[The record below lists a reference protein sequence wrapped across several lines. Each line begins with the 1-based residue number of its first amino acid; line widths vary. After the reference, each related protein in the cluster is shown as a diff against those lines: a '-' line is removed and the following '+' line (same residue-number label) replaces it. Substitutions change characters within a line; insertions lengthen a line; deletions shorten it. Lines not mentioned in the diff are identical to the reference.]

1 MTKQLKMTGLSGA
14 SLKATA
20 VRILTASVLVTGLA
34 GCGHRLEGETTSGF
48 VATTQDA
55 SERHPIEIE
64 KARATLALN
73 VPGNAHGLNIYQK
86 ERIRHFIA
94 DWRNDGSGQIVVA
107 GNNRNALLDI
117 RDLLIERRVPVGAV
131 QVVGYGADQPGV
143 KLSFARYVAEGPKCG
158 KFPTDLGK
166 DPNNT
171 EYENF
176 GCAAQHN
183 LAAMI
188 DNPKDLVNPR
198 DQADWTDGDRRDFI
212 FRNWWSGKETGGEVS
227 KINQAGKVSDVA
239 AQ

>member
-34 GCGHRLEGETTSGF
+34 GCGHQLGGDTTSGF
-48 VATTQDA
+48 VATQDVN
-55 SERHPIEIE
+55 ERHPIEVE

-73 VPGNAHGLNIYQK
+73 VPGNAQGLNVYQK
-86 ERIRHFIA
+86 DRVRHFIA
-94 DWRNDGSGQIVVA
+94 DWRNYGSGQIVVA
-107 GNNRNALLDI
+107 GNNRGALLDI
-117 RDLLIERRVPVGAV
+117 RDLLVERRVPIGAV
-131 QVVGYGADQPGV
+131 QVVTYGVDQPGV

-188 DNPKDLVNPR
+188 DNPKDLVGPR

-212 FRNWWSGKETGGEVS
+212 YRAWWAGKDTGGDVEKVNKS
-227 KINQAGKVSDVA
+227 GTVSDVA
-239 AQ
+239 KQ